1 MEESQKR
8 RERLKAMRIEAADTT
23 VANTDR
29 SLASGGLANPLVEGE
44 STSVPTQYFT
54 PRFDY
59 YTDPMAAFSGSR
71 RDNITPQ
78 VSHGRPSGPAH
89 QHMPPGPMYR
99 STAQNQSYQTPG
111 VNYPGQRG
119 GPQGNPPT
127 SWGGPMEFVG
137 RPQGNPPNVRGG
149 PMEFAGPP
157 QGNPPN
163 AWRGPME
170 FAGRPR
176 GNPPNAWGGPMEFA
190 GRPRGNPPNARGG
203 PGIALNYASP
213 PNMSRGGHFSNPSFG
228 QEDHPYYGRGRGQ
241 NYYSSPHASGHG
253 GSRHPESGRGRGR
266 SFGNSA
272 TPGSRMS
279 GGRGGSRESV
289 SAEVRPDLYYI
300 KEMVED
306 PWKMLDP
313 VKRKDTPAPENKSWL
328 PKSIT
333 MKKAKVSSEV
343 PQTSISQQ
351 SLAQYLASSFGDST
365 DEPVHSEPST

>member
-23 VANTDR
+23 VVANTDR

-44 STSVPTQYFT
+44 STSIPTQYFS

-71 RDNITPQ
+71 RENITPQ
-78 VSHGRPSGPAH
+78 VSHGHSSGPVH
-89 QHMPPGPMYR
+89 QHMPPGPTHQHMPPGPTHQHMTPGPTYR
-99 STAQNQSYQTPG
+99 STAPNQSYQTPG
-111 VNYPGQRG
+111 VNYPDQRG
-119 GPQGNPPT
+119 GPQGNPPAA
-127 SWGGPMEFVG
+127 WGGPMEFTG
-137 RPQGNPPNVRGG
+137 RPQ
-149 PMEFAGPP
+149 
-157 QGNPPN
+157 
-163 AWRGPME
+163 
-170 FAGRPR
+170 

-190 GRPRGNPPNARGG
+190 GRPRGNPPNAWGG
-203 PGIALNYASP
+203 PGIALNFTNP
-213 PNMSRGGHFSNPSFG
+213 PNMSRGGHFNNPSFG

-241 NYYSSPHASGHG
+241 NYYSSPHASGRG
-253 GSRHPESGRGRGR
+253 GSRHSEFGRGRGR
-266 SFGNSA
+266 SFGNST

-279 GGRGGSRESV
+279 GGRGGPRESV

-306 PWKMLDP
+306 PWKMLAP
-313 VKRKDTPAPENKSWL
+313 VKRKDTPAPDNKSWL
-328 PKSIT
+328 PKSIA
-333 MKKAKVSSEV
+333 MKKAKGSTEV

-351 SLAQYLASSFGDST
+351 SLAQYLASSFSDST